1 MRFNQAEKY
10 EIIRL
15 VEDSEIGPIRT
26 IKELGINK
34 STFYNWYGKYRQ
46 GGYDALGANDKNR
59 NSFWNKI
66 PDQVRSQV
74 IDLALDLP
82 ALSPRELAYR
92 MIDKLKYYI
101 SESSVYRILKSQGL
115 ISSPAYIVMQAS
127 SEFKD
132 KTTRVNQMWQTDFTY
147 FKVIGWGWY
156 YLSTVLDDYSRY
168 ILHWELCSTMKTVDV
183 KRSLNAALEVTGLT
197 SGQMPRLLSD
207 NGSCYISDEL
217 ADYIEIKQMSHVRG
231 KPNHP
236 QTQGKIE
243 RYHRSMK
250 NVVKLENYYSPEE
263 LKHRL
268 EEFVGYYNNFRYHE
282 SLNNTTPSDVYYGR
296 DQQILKKRK
305 QIKAKTMKQR
315 RKKHRSQVLII

>member
-34 STFYNWYGKYRQ
+34 STFYNWYGKYKQ
-46 GGYDALGANDKNR
+46 GGYDALGGDNKKR
-59 NSFWNKI
+59 YSFRNKI
-66 PDQVRSQV
+66 PDEVRSQV

-82 ALSPRELAYR
+82 ALSPRELAYH
-92 MIDKLKYYI
+92 MIDKWKYYI

-115 ISSPAYIVMQAS
+115 ITSPAYIVMQAS
-127 SEFKD
+127 DEFKD
-132 KTTRVNQMWQTDFTY
+132 KTTRVNEVWQTDFTY
-147 FKVIGWGWY
+147 FKIIGWRWY

-168 ILHWELCSTMKTVDV
+168 ILNWELCSTMKAADV
-183 KRSLNAALEVTGLT
+183 TRSIDKALTKAELT
-197 SGQMPRLLSD
+197 SNQMPRLLSD

-217 ADYIEIKQMSHVRG
+217 ADYIEDKQMSHVRG

-263 LKHRL
+263 LIYRL
-268 EEFVGYYNNFRYHE
+268 NEFVEYYNNHRYHE
-282 SLNNTTPSDVYYGR
+282 SLKNTTPADVYCGR
-296 DQQILKKRK
+296 ALNILEKRK
-305 QIKAKTMKQR
+305 QIKTKTMKQR
-315 RKKHRSQVLII
+315 RKKHLSQVLII